1 MSFKYYLRT
10 ELELETEPPLFSGSG
25 SSQKGRLRIH
35 NTTGSNIQIFLWKLQ
50 FDSKHLS
57 FTSMG
62 ARERAAF
69 QNFASLS
76 GQTRSAPT
84 PPRLHSSPL
93 MVQAGARDGPASY
106 RRSQLPAKATHS
118 KSVAAEQLYLFILRM
133 HCGFCFAGYPDGCL
147 SGHLENSK
155 ANQF

>member
-10 ELELETEPPLFSGSG
+10 ELELETELLFFPARALVKKGGSG
-25 SSQKGRLRIH
+25 F
-35 NTTGSNIQIFLWKLQ
+35 TTLLARTFKYFCENYSLTANIFHSHSL
-50 FDSKHLS
+50 
-57 FTSMG
+57 
-62 ARERAAF
+62 

-133 HCGFCFAGYPDGCL
+133 HWGFCFAGYPDGCL